1 MHYTSINGLSGVG
14 DILLYVVNDKYP
26 TTKHIAEVI
35 NSRTLG
41 GNGLMKEDAPKKN
54 AMNESAAKVLLL
66 NIFFWYILTYISILT
81 AGCGAPD

>member
-1 MHYTSINGLSGVG
+1 MHYTSINGLSGGG

-41 GNGLMKEDAPKKN
+41 GN
-54 AMNESAAKVLLL
+54 
-66 NIFFWYILTYISILT
+66 
-81 AGCGAPD
+81 